1 MAYFPQDLGKER
13 DWYTLFEISY
23 MKNKLF
29 NLITV
34 FLATSGWLVPAQA
47 VTIGHTLE
55 RHTDVEETHL
65 VCVKQAQHFLCDFES
80 GREAQKAHPLYHQ
93 GTTDKGDVKATKAT
107 QNHNSSHTTVVPPL
121 LSPAQQK
128 SVSDLLLGLIYFV
141 LPGGL
146 VLGIFLYDKYCV
158 YRTAL
163 IKQQIENL
171 ERLWQSDLDNDATT
185 KQQIE
190 NLERLWQSDSDS
202 DATTDTGR
210 ETKE

>member
-1 MAYFPQDLGKER
+1 
-13 DWYTLFEISY
+13 
-23 MKNKLF
+23 MKTKLF

-34 FLATSGWLVPAQA
+34 FLATSGWVVPAQA
-47 VTIGHTLE
+47 AIVGHTLE
-55 RHTDVEETHL
+55 RHTDVEEAQHL
-65 VCVKQAQHFLCDFES
+65 ICVKEAQHFLCDFES
-80 GREAQKAHPLYHQ
+80 GREAQKAHPLGYHQ
-93 GTTDKGDVKATKAT
+93 GTSNKGDVESAKAI

-128 SVSDLLLGLIYFV
+128 SVADLLLGFIYFV

-158 YRTAL
+158 YRAAV
-163 IKQQIENL
+163 IKKQIESL

-190 NLERLWQSDSDS
+190 NLERLWQSDSDN

-210 ETKE
+210 EAKE